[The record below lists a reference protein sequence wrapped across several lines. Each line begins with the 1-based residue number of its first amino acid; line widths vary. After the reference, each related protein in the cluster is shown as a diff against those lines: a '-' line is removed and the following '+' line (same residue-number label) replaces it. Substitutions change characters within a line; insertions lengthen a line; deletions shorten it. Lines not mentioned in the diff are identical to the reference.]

1 MTPPTVT
8 RLESLTGLRAIAA
21 AAVFGFHALA
31 VGLVDTP
38 VAQWL
43 FRQGATGVSFF
54 FLLSGFVL
62 AWSTRPGDTMR
73 RFWQRRLAKVW
84 PNHAAAWAV
93 ALAGLVAAGTTVG
106 VGTALAT
113 LLLLQAWVPDEG
125 VYFGVNTVA
134 WSLSCEAFFYA
145 LFPALWALA
154 RRLPER
160 ALWPTLAGVLALV
173 WIVPAAALTI
183 PADLRYW
190 AIWVLPAARL
200 PEFVAGILLAR
211 LVAAGR
217 WPRWAS
223 VGRVAVLVVAAYLA
237 SWWLPEL
244 WRLVAGTVVPLAL
257 LVAAVA
263 ARDVQGRRS
272 WLRSRP
278 AVVAGEWSYAFY
290 LLHLLVLS
298 VLVKAVGDNRPLLVE
313 LAVVL
318 VALAVAVAAS
328 GAMYRLVEVPGMRL
342 LRPRPIAPIP
352 DSTARPGVLSSRSGG

>member
-1 MTPPTVT
+1 MTAPTVT

-21 AAVFGFHALA
+21 VAVFGFHALA

-38 VAQWL
+38 VTQWL
-43 FRQGATGVSFF
+43 FRQGAAGVSFF

-62 AWSTRPGDTMR
+62 AWSTRPGDPVR
-73 RFWQRRLAKVW
+73 RFWRRRLAKVW

-93 ALAGLVAAGTTVG
+93 ALAALVVTGTTVG
-106 VGTALAT
+106 LGTALVT
-113 LLLLQAWVPDEG
+113 LLLLQAWVPNEG
-125 VYFGVNTVA
+125 VYFGVNPVA
-134 WSLSCEAFFYA
+134 WSLSCEVFFYA

-173 WIVPAAALTI
+173 WVVPVAALAV
-183 PADLRYW
+183 PDDLRYW
-190 AIWVLPAARL
+190 AIWVLPVARL

-211 LVAAGR
+211 LVGGGR
-217 WPRWAS
+217 WPRWAGA
-223 VGRVAVLVVAAYLA
+223 GRIAALVVAACLA
-237 SWWLPEL
+237 SWWLPER

-263 ARDVQGRRS
+263 AGDVQGRRS
-272 WLRSRP
+272 WLRSRS

-290 LLHLLVLS
+290 LLHLLVLG
-298 VLVKAVGDNRPLLVE
+298 VLVKTVGDSRPLLVE
-313 LAVVL
+313 LVVVL

-328 GAMYRLVEVPGMRL
+328 AAMYRLVEMPGLRL
-342 LRPRPIAPIP
+342 LRPRRIAPGP
-352 DSTARPGVLSSRSGG
+352 EATCRPGALSGRGGV